1 MLSREVRDLL
11 ANAVGFAPSHE
22 VRRHHSPATGPSV
35 TLVNTGTMAPPEE
48 SSTPEAQ
55 TGATNPPSLPG
66 PSNPGVNGQ
75 NTPGPSNPGVNGQAT
90 PSGPNKTPFDSVD
103 IIEEDQ
109 PKVATKV
116 GIWSFQYDP
125 DDLKLWFAML
135 EDQLTMLGVRSQYL
149 KRMALAKVLP
159 PDVKK
164 AAAYLLCMTWSE
176 AEADDNM
183 PYRKVKVFIME
194 TFGPKEEDLVSRLN
208 QLRMTAKPSELGHQL
223 IELVCSSKLV
233 GCTCCAKLVYSF
245 WIAKMPEN
253 VKAAVAGS
261 PKFGEDSYIDTFKL
275 ADAVW
280 QATRAHTAAV
290 AAASISSNGDDSG
303 EVAALKCSV
312 KSKAPG
318 PEEKGK
324 KKTSDKPKTPRGICR
339 IHVTYGTDA
348 RRCAGPS
355 WCALANIVTDPQIQ
369 HNA

>member
-22 VRRHHSPATGPSV
+22 VRRQHSPAPGPSV
-35 TLVNTGTMAPPEE
+35 TLVNPNTMAPPDE
-48 SSTPEAQ
+48 SSPPETQ
-55 TGATNPPSLPG
+55 TGASNPPNLPG
-66 PSNPGVNGQ
+66 PSESGA
-75 NTPGPSNPGVNGQAT
+75 NGQAT

-103 IIEEDQ
+103 ILEEDQ

-164 AAAYLLCMTWSE
+164 AAAYLLRMTWSE

-183 PYRKVKVFIME
+183 PYRKVKVFILE

-223 IELVCSSKLV
+223 IEMVCSSKLV

-355 WCALANIVTDPQIQ
+355 WCALANIVTEPQIQ